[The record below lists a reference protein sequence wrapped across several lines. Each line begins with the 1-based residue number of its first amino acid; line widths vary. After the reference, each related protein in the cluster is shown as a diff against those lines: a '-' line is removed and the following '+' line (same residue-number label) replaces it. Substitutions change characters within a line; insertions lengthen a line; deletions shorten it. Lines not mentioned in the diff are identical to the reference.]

1 LRMHRAM
8 RVAVLVVAI
17 LFLSGCDIS
26 ALIRYPGLISG
37 QFTVASPPGRRMTFS
52 VFAGS
57 QSGQTITVATSV
69 VQVETISG
77 SPFTITDVWEGT
89 YSVFAWEDANSNG
102 TVDPGEWFGRTDG
115 VVVRNGHATAGVVV
129 NTSQYSGQP
138 IQVRR

>member
-1 LRMHRAM
+1 MHRGLLCVAALAVAM
-8 RVAVLVVAI
+8 

-37 QFTVASPPGRRMTFS
+37 EFTIASPPGRSMSFQ

-69 VQVETISG
+69 VRVEAINRG
-77 SPFTITDVWEGT
+77 GFTITDVWEGT

-115 VVVRNGHATAGVVV
+115 VVVRNGHGTGGVVV

>member
-1 LRMHRAM
+1 MRRGLCVAALAVAM
-8 RVAVLVVAI
+8 

-37 QFTVASPPGRRMTFS
+37 DFTVASPPGRRMLFS

-57 QSGQTITVATSV
+57 QSGQTITVATPV
-69 VQVETISG
+69 VQVETVNG
-77 SPFTITDVWEGT
+77 GPFTITDVWEGT

-102 TVDPGEWFGRTDG
+102 TVDTGEWFGRKDG

-129 NTSQYSGQP
+129 DTSQYSGQP